1 MEPTSLYPIH
11 GFRRGAHCAPGGYP
25 LAKWAGFAPARRGR
39 ARGGQPKVF
48 PLLSI
53 TLFPSGRA
61 ARARVSDT
69 FRLPPG
75 WCCDRHGIGCHPK
88 GAVASL
94 QGGICPSCCFGKV
107 GGGNFSVTHLAR
119 KARPYLRQQMP
130 QIFGQML
137 KRLLPPKGK
146 GVIRKRGE
154 TLVSPLLCA
163 CRAQR
168 PASRRPQAAKSPAS
182 EVQAYAKSASAAPF
196 HWARDARPYGVHAH
210 PKYITAAASSRLSA
224 PRR

>member
-1 MEPTSLYPIH
+1 MV
-11 GFRRGAHCAPGGYP
+11 
-25 LAKWAGFAPARRGR
+25 LAATPE
-39 ARGGQPKVF
+39 
-48 PLLSI
+48 
-53 TLFPSGRA
+53 
-61 ARARVSDT
+61 
-69 FRLPPG
+69 
-75 WCCDRHGIGCHPK
+75 

-107 GGGNFSVTHLAR
+107 GGGSFGVTHLAR

-168 PASRRPQAAKSPAS
+168 PASRRLQAAKSPA
-182 EVQAYAKSASAAPF
+182 
-196 HWARDARPYGVHAH
+196 RDARAPSLPYLANIFTAQGHYLRSIFT
-210 PKYITAAASSRLSA
+210 PFCAAAMNASTSSFVLNGANDTRMALSVRA
-224 PRR
+224 LGRPSARSTPLCLPLEHAEPLDT